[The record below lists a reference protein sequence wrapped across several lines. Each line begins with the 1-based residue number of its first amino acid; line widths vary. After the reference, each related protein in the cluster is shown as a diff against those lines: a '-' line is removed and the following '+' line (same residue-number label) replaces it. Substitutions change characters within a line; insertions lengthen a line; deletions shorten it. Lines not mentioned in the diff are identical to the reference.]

1 MDELKKVY
9 LYRKEEETK
18 PMINDN
24 DLQIQMTEGEEIRK
38 GFDFKSIYHQYLHDD
53 DALTFEETAEPKKTL
68 RELDGAYASLREIHD
83 QLSEVYHELIHA
95 QSRE

>member
-9 LYRKEEETK
+9 LYHKEEETK

-24 DLQIQMTEGEEIRK
+24 DLQIQMTENEEIRK
-38 GFDFKSIYHQYLHDD
+38 GFDFRSIYHQYLQD
-53 DALTFEETAEPKKTL
+53 DALTFDETAEPKKTL
-68 RELDGAYASLREIHD
+68 KELDGAYASLREIHD